1 MIGYPRSIVLS
12 KLSGLSDK
20 SLFITSTV
28 KTAANREIC
37 KRTTGFV
44 GLINEGTTC
53 YMNSLLQTLFLITS
67 FRKAIF
73 SIPFSDS
80 EEFKIP
86 RALGKLFA
94 GLQTSEKPLSTQDL
108 LISFGWARDKWHE
121 QQDVQEFSYKF
132 SDTMEKSMTGTLA
145 EGTYSQL
152 FKGVIVQK
160 IQCLNVDYV
169 SESVEEFIDL
179 QLDVKGCGNIYCSL
193 DKYVE
198 AVYLKGDIQY
208 DAEGY
213 GKQDAVK
220 VVKFRKLPS
229 VLQIQLKR
237 FEYNQNRGMMTKVN
251 EKFEFYP
258 EINLNPYTEEKGQ
271 INNYRLFSILVHSG
285 TLGKGHYS
293 TFVSPTLSD
302 KWFKFNDDT
311 VDLAL
316 SSQAIESNWG
326 GEIEDIALGDGG
338 KTVCCKKKCE
348 ISAYML
354 VYIRVSDIP
363 LVLPPSSEI
372 SIPAQLLLSEKP
384 AEYQRRDKKRNC
396 RNSFL
401 IAIASK
407 ETILGWE
414 GAGIAS
420 IYSKP
425 SFFTRIIRTADTLAG
440 YFRSQLPVF
449 TEYKLWTFTP
459 GPANWNL
466 SEANTSE
473 PVSTWAVGD
482 EITKCVFVESKHKLL
497 NGSSENWTWNEL
509 ETLNQNG
516 KFEFNLV
523 FVFIK
528 KFENGKTKVVGCE
541 WVAENGVV
549 EIRKKLF
556 EKYFEQGV
564 EGWMCLENSKS
575 ETVKIR
581 EIFSFIQLKPSLN
594 HGDCLIIGCDSINAP
609 QALLKLYNTI
619 TIEAIYHDQ
628 DSFYDNKSF
637 SKDLLEK
644 FSFNTQMKIRIE
656 HSCTLLTLMKEVYL
670 NLNLP
675 KISEKYIQI
684 LSPNFEPII
693 ANNFSLS
700 KVSNHFKV
708 YFDIVSFNVLEDIL
722 VHFCVLEFSN
732 SFDLVRCFWCEARRR
747 NLLSALKTRVLP
759 NCQIFLFRYQQR
771 AILKFL
777 KDDEKITQLPGGV
790 NFAIQP
796 QKIERNLN
804 RLQIVGF
811 HGFSI
816 DQGTGKPFIFNFKV
830 KSK

>member
-1 MIGYPRSIVLS
+1 MLS
-12 KLSGLSDK
+12 RLSALSDK
-20 SLFITSTV
+20 TLYITSTV
-28 KTAANREIC
+28 RTAANREIC
-37 KRTTGFV
+37 KKTTGFV

-86 RALGKLFA
+86 KALGKLFA

-108 LISFGWARDKWHE
+108 LMSFGWARDKWHE

-152 FKGVIVQK
+152 FKGVIVQN
-160 IQCLNVDYV
+160 IRCVNVDYV
-169 SESVEEFIDL
+169 SESIEEFIDL
-179 QLDVKGCGNIYCSL
+179 QLDVKGCGNIYNSF

-198 AVYLKGDIQY
+198 AVMLKGDIQY

-213 GKQDAVK
+213 GKQDAIK
-220 VVKFRKLPS
+220 VVKFKKLPS

-251 EKFEFYP
+251 EKFEFYV
-258 EINLNPYTEEKGQ
+258 EIDLDPYCEEKNT
-271 INNYRLFSILVHSG
+271 IHKYRLFSILVHSG

-326 GEIEDIALGDGG
+326 GEVEDISLADGG
-338 KTVCCKKKCE
+338 KVVYTKRKCD

-354 VYIRVSDIP
+354 VYIRICDIP

-372 SIPAQLLLSEKP
+372 SIPSQLLLPDKP
-384 AEYQRRDKKRNC
+384 PEYQRRDKKRNC
-396 RNSFL
+396 RNSFS

-420 IYSKP
+420 INSKS
-425 SFFTRIIRTADTLAG
+425 SFFTRVIRTADTLAA
-440 YFRSQLPVF
+440 YFRNQLPVF
-449 TEYKLWTFTP
+449 NEYKLWTFTP

-466 SEANTSE
+466 CEANLSD
-473 PVSTWAVGD
+473 PLSLWAVG
-482 EITKCVFVESKHKLL
+482 EEVTKCIYIESKHKVL
-497 NGSSENWTWNEL
+497 GGVSENWVWNEL

-516 KFEFNLV
+516 KFEFNQV

-528 KFENGKTKVVGCE
+528 KFESGKTKVVGCE
-541 WVAENGVV
+541 WVCENGVA
-549 EIRKKLF
+549 EIRRKLF
-556 EKYFEQGV
+556 DKYFEGGV

-575 ETVKIR
+575 ETIRIR
-581 EIFSFIQLKPSLN
+581 EIYAFNQLKPTLE
-594 HGDCLIIGCDSINAP
+594 HGDCLIIGYESINAS
-609 QALLKLYNTI
+609 QELIKLYNKV
-619 TIEAIYHDQ
+619 TIEAIYHDR
-628 DSFYDNKSF
+628 DSFYDSKSY
-637 SKDLLEK
+637 SKELLEK
-644 FSFNTQMKIRIE
+644 FSFNIQMKISIE
-656 HSCTLLTLMKEVYL
+656 HSCTLLSLMKEVYL

-675 KISEKYIQI
+675 IISEKYIQI
-684 LSPNFEPII
+684 LSPSFEPIK
-693 ANNFSLS
+693 AHNFSLS
-700 KVSNHFKV
+700 KAVNYFKV
-708 YFDIVSFNVLEDIL
+708 YFDIVSFNVFEDIV
-722 VHFCVLEFSN
+722 VHFCILEFSN
-732 SFDLVRCFWCEARRR
+732 SFDLVKCFWCEARRR
-747 NLLSALKTRVLP
+747 NLLSALRKRVLP
-759 NCQIFLFRYQQR
+759 NYQIFLFRYQQR
-771 AILKFL
+771 AILRFL
-777 KDDEKITQLPGGV
+777 KDDEKITHLPGGV

-796 QKIERNLN
+796 QKIERNSN
-804 RLQIVGF
+804 RLQLLGF

-816 DQGTGKPFIFNFKV
+816 DQGTGKPFMFSFKV
-830 KSK
+830 KLN